1 MADFEGAKK
10 HILRH
15 LEENLPEHLS
25 YHSVDHTLD
34 VYAVAMDLSEHYGLD
49 PADRQILATAALL
62 HDVGFV
68 LTYEGHEKKSVAYA
82 REVLPKFNYSSE
94 QIDRIADLIL
104 STQVPQSPK
113 SQLARILCDAD
124 PDYLGR
130 KDFFVTGSRLFHE
143 FKTLGFVGN
152 EQDWNKLQQR
162 FLESHDYHTDYS
174 KERREPVKQMH
185 LEQVREIV
193 AAYDD

>member
-68 LTYEGHEKKSVAYA
+68 
-82 REVLPKFNYSSE
+82 
-94 QIDRIADLIL
+94 
-104 STQVPQSPK
+104 
-113 SQLARILCDAD
+113 
-124 PDYLGR
+124 
-130 KDFFVTGSRLFHE
+130 
-143 FKTLGFVGN
+143 GN